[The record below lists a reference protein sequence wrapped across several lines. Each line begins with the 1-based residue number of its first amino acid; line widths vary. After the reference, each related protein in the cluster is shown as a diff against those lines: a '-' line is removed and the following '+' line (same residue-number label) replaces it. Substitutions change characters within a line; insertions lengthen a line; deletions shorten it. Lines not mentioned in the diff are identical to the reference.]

1 MSDKMPPQ
9 DLVRMIAAVNPNN
22 VPGRLAVIVRMGAKK
37 LREKFPAMIEA
48 VNRAGQVRGQGGAGQ
63 RCGGLGSDLCVRPH
77 ARHHPA
83 T

>member
-1 MSDKMPPQ
+1 MPPQ

-48 VNRAGQVRGQGGAGQ
+48 VNRAGQVRGRGG
-63 RCGGLGSDLCVRPH
+63 GGGGGGEGPGR
-77 ARHHPA
+77 
-83 T
+83 